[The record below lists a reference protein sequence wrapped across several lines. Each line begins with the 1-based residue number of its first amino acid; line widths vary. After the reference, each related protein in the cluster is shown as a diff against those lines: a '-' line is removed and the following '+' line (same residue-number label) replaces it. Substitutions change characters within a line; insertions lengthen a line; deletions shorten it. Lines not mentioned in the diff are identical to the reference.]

1 MKRQIRQNVFE
12 TNSSSSHTVTVSKP
26 KDNLGWKLEDYSG
39 QKLTYGSNTYFDPA
53 ELQGKICSTSGTKFS
68 LLFSIINEFI
78 DNLGVPEKICEK
90 MKGDDIKLA
99 NLPVYT
105 WVQEFLKEKYNIDL
119 VYGFWEDD
127 QEFGQCY
134 LDCDTSVVL
143 WEIYKFAMGID
154 DGYTYNSYPRFYTE
168 EKFIEVLKD
177 EASFKEFMY
186 KVLSNPDVVLVDE
199 YEEL

>member
-39 QKLTYGSNTYFDPA
+39 QTLTYEPNDYFNPE
-53 ELQGKICSTSGTKFS
+53 ELQGERCSTSGTKFS

-78 DNLGVPEKICEK
+78 DTYGVPEQICEE

-119 VYGFWEDD
+119 VYGHWEDD

-134 LDCDTSVVL
+134 LDCDDGVVL

-154 DGYTYNSYPRFYTE
+154 DGYTYNSYPRFYTK
-168 EKFIEVLKD
+168 EKIIEVLKD
-177 EASFKEFMY
+177 EARFKEFMY

-199 YEEL
+199 YEEW